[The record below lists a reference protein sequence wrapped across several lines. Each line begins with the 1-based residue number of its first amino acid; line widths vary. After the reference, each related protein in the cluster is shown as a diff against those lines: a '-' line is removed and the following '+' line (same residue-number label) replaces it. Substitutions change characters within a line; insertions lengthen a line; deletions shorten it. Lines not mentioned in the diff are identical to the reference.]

1 MITFSKERRLVTAGR
16 MRVSSTSKIKKITAT
31 KKNWIENGRRA
42 EFMGS
47 NPHSKGEGFS
57 RSGDSFFASSR
68 LAKIRAKETLTAAKR
83 VNRI

>member
-31 KKNWIENGRRA
+31 KKNWMENGRRA
-42 EFMGS
+42 EFRGS
-47 NPHSKGEGFS
+47 NPHSNGEGFS
-57 RSGDSFFASSR
+57 RYGDSFFASSR